1 MSGVFVGLYPVI
13 IQTLAALALL
23 GSAGALF
30 LLVAQRSAS
39 GRARIVKAFEGGPLQ
54 PVLGAWVV
62 ALVAMTGSL
71 YLSEV
76 VGFPPCVL
84 CWYQRIAMYPLV
96 FVLGAA
102 LVTKEPGVWRL
113 ALPLPLL
120 GLVISTYHV
129 LLQHRPS
136 LDIVACDP
144 NTPCTVRYVAVFGF
158 VSIPVL
164 AASAFF
170 MITAL
175 LLTVGVLQRASADEA
190 QGARDDYS

>member
-1 MSGVFVGLYPVI
+1 MGLYPVV

-23 GSAGALF
+23 GSACALV
-30 LLVAQRSAS
+30 LLVAQRSRS
-39 GRARIVKAFEGGPLQ
+39 GRAGIAKAFEGRALQ

-62 ALVAMTGSL
+62 ALVAMSGSL
-71 YLSEV
+71 YLSEI

-102 LVTKEPGVWRL
+102 LLTKEPGVWRL
-113 ALPLPLL
+113 ALPLPLI
-120 GLVISTYHV
+120 GFVISAYHV

-164 AASAFF
+164 AAAAFF

-175 LLTVGVLQRASADEA
+175 LLTVRVLRRAPAPAEQPHS
-190 QGARDDYS
+190 